1 MSETVFE
8 YYVEMIDNGIKIV
21 PWSKKVPQFTYQKE
35 LPFFQILVPTID
47 TVRYSKMLE
56 ILIQTQKAT
65 FDEMPMGEKIAI
77 LLMQLGE
84 DATANV
90 FAHMGVA
97 SITEVSKYIA
107 GNKTVEKSVATAIL
121 EEFHA
126 IFQSGQFITSGGM
139 EYARELLFRT
149 LGPEEAKSVLDK
161 LSKTMQETQNFSYLS
176 KIKPQQLSDFIINE
190 HPQTIALILAHMD
203 ATEAADTISYFP
215 DDLRSE
221 VSMRMAKL
229 GDISPSIIKRV
240 SAVLESKLESLASYK
255 VEVGG
260 PRAVADIFNRL
271 GAKAS
276 KDTLNK
282 IEERD
287 EEMSNLIK
295 EMMFTFEDIVTL
307 DKAAITETLKVVEKP
322 DLMLAMK
329 SAPEDLKEKF
339 YSAMSERAR
348 DAFDEEMQFMGAVKM
363 KDVEVAQRKIV
374 EIVNGLAESGAIQM
388 GASGE
393 EMVE

>member
-1 MSETVFE
+1 M
-8 YYVEMIDNGIKIV
+8 NLN
-21 PWSKKVPQFTYQKE
+21 P
-35 LPFFQILVPTID
+35 
-47 TVRYSKMLE
+47 
-56 ILIQTQKAT
+56 IQQAK
-65 FDEMPMGEKIAI
+65 FDEMGMGERVAI
-77 LLMQLGE
+77 LLLQMGE
-84 DATANV
+84 DATASIFSNMSV
-90 FAHMGVA
+90 DA
-97 SITEVSKYIA
+97 ITEVSKYIA
-107 GNKTVEKSVATAIL
+107 SNKSVEKAVATAIL
-121 EEFHA
+121 EEFYA

-139 EYARELLFRT
+139 EYARELLYRT
-149 LGPEEAKSVLDK
+149 LGSEEAKKVLEK
-161 LSKTMQETQNFSYLS
+161 LSRSMQESQNFAYLS

-203 ATEAADTISYFP
+203 ATEAADTLQYFP

-221 VSMRMAKL
+221 VAMRMAKL
-229 GDISPSIIKRV
+229 GDISPSVIKRV

-276 KDTLNK
+276 KETLAK

-307 DKAAITETLKVVEKP
+307 DKNAISEILKAVDKP
-322 DLMLAMK
+322 DLMLGLK
-329 SAPEDLKEKF
+329 SAPEDLKQKF
-339 YSAMSERAR
+339 FSAMSERAR
-348 DAFDEEMQFMGAVKM
+348 EAFEEEMQFMGAVKM
-363 KDVEVAQRKIV
+363 KDVEGAQRRIV
-374 EIVNGLAESGAIQM
+374 EVVNSLAESGIIQL
-388 GASGE
+388 GSSSE